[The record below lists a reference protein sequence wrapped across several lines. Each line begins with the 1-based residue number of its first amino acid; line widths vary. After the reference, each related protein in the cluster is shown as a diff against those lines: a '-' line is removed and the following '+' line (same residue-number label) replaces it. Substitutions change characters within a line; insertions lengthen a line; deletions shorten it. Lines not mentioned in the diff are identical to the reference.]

1 MVLFI
6 LSVHSTAAALA
17 RSVPSLGS
25 LRSPHSVTSLL
36 QCVSCS
42 GPASERWAART
53 SLRLPARP
61 PYRRP
66 PGRLASLDTLCP
78 TFAYHRDG
86 RDHADATKVIQFVTS
101 PARPGGRLA
110 SGRLDLLGVNS
121 TQEDIGFLLTSW
133 VLMSAWFAKV
143 MPQDE
148 AASSGTPPVA
158 RLAPKNNCRATV
170 VLWLLL
176 GPAAYQKTS
185 WRPGRLEGDAS
196 SFGRSPGSRVAGL
209 ACLRTSIYC
218 WPGKTALAR
227 RPRA

>member
-6 LSVHSTAAALA
+6 LSVHPTAAALA

-36 QCVSCS
+36 QCVSCL

-53 SLRLPARP
+53 SLRSPARP

-78 TFAYHRDG
+78 TFAYRRAG
-86 RDHADATKVIQFVTS
+86 RTMLTPPS
-101 PARPGGRLA
+101 SSSSSLRLRPAWRPALA

-170 VLWLLL
+170 VLW
-176 GPAAYQKTS
+176 PRK
-185 WRPGRLEGDAS
+185 
-196 SFGRSPGSRVAGL
+196 
-209 ACLRTSIYC
+209 
-218 WPGKTALAR
+218 AR
-227 RPRA
+227 REEGVGSSVARAASTMRRALGREEV

>member
-1 MVLFI
+1 MGPASRPASRRRGYVFLVLFI

-78 TFAYHRDG
+78 TFAYR
-86 RDHADATKVIQFVTS
+86 RAATVSWRRPTL
-101 PARPGGRLA
+101 ARPGLRARGKPGELRPTGSHPFYTLGIYCPFYCLEFIDGPKERMTAPRDGWLGLSFSRLA
-110 SGRLDLLGVNS
+110 
-121 TQEDIGFLLTSW
+121 T
-133 VLMSAWFAKV
+133 
-143 MPQDE
+143 
-148 AASSGTPPVA
+148 
-158 RLAPKNNCRATV
+158 
-170 VLWLLL
+170 
-176 GPAAYQKTS
+176 
-185 WRPGRLEGDAS
+185 
-196 SFGRSPGSRVAGL
+196 L
-209 ACLRTSIYC
+209 ACR
-218 WPGKTALAR
+218 
-227 RPRA
+227 